1 MSEVPVHKE
10 NWRYTKVRNGLPKRT
25 FRKSSLQLQNTFV
38 LRLVSDDNVTGGV
51 RRGSA
56 FTRVGCVFDSFRVL
70 EFFEALIVIP
80 LVVCDVLVFII
91 SLIVASSSCDCCR
104 KKSRDVADSYI
115 NRDVPYMTDNNI
127 VLQGQ
132 LGPFAPPPNYEPSP
146 PAPPAYYN
154 PSPSVPPPTYDA
166 VPSASPLRCDLGFF
180 EPPPSYNQ
188 VLLDLQ

>member
-1 MSEVPVHKE
+1 MPRHDDMTSFLQQPASLFDQRVVSKFMKTRPKVMGSVLTGSVTISAASKCDKCQVLISQFLNCFNAIAAVVSVPFHCVD
-10 NWRYTKVRNGLPKRT
+10 
-25 FRKSSLQLQNTFV
+25 
-38 LRLVSDDNVTGGV
+38 SDGMT
-51 RRGSA
+51 
-56 FTRVGCVFDSFRVL
+56 
-70 EFFEALIVIP
+70 LIL

-91 SLIVASSSCDCCR
+91 SVIVASSSCDCCT
-104 KKSRDVADSYI
+104 KKSRDVAVSYI

-146 PAPPAYYN
+146 PAPPPN
-154 PSPSVPPPTYDA
+154 YDA
-166 VPSASPLRCDLGFF
+166 VPSAPLLRYDSGLF